1 MAAESG
7 AGAAHRILIADDHFV
22 VRQGIAAIISQEP
35 DMTVVAQTGSGAEAI
50 DLFRRHLPDL
60 TLMDLSLPDQTG
72 VEVIET
78 LLAEFPDARFVV
90 LTVYGGEDDIY
101 LALKAGARAY
111 LLKDAGGEV
120 LVEAIRAVLEGKRY
134 LPPAVASRLADRMSG
149 TDLTR
154 RELEVLK
161 LLAAGGSNRG
171 IAERLNVTEGTVKT
185 HLNNILGKLGVTSRT
200 QAILTALRR
209 GIVREREP

>member
-1 MAAESG
+1 MAVE
-7 AGAAHRILIADDHFV
+7 AAPGTPSRILIADDHPV

-35 DMTVVAQTGSGAEAI
+35 DMTVVAQAGSGAEAI
-50 DLFRRHLPDL
+50 DLFRRHRPDL
-60 TLMDLSLPDQTG
+60 TLMDLSLPDRTG

-78 LLAEFPDARFVV
+78 LLAESPDARFVV

-134 LPPAVASRLADRMSG
+134 LPPGVASRLADRMSG

-154 RELEVLK
+154 RELDVLK
-161 LLAAGGSNRG
+161 LLAAGGSNRR
-171 IAERLNVTEGTVKT
+171 IAERLHVTEGTVKT

>member
-1 MAAESG
+1 MAVEPA
-7 AGAAHRILIADDHFV
+7 AGTPHRVLIADDHFV

-35 DMTVVAQTGSGAEAI
+35 DMTVVAQAGSAAEAI
-50 DLFRRHLPDL
+50 DLFRRHRPDV
-60 TLMDLSLPDQTG
+60 TLMDLSLPDGTG

-90 LTVYGGEDDIY
+90 MTVYGGEDDIY

-154 RELEVLK
+154 RELDVLK
-161 LLAAGGSNRG
+161 LLAAGGSNRL
-171 IAERLNVTEGTVKT
+171 IAERLKVTEGTVKT
-185 HLNNILGKLGVTSRT
+185 HLNNILGKLGVSSRT